1 MNTKA
6 NLLKTLIREEVRKQL
21 RRQLNEAAPVYKK
34 GERGY
39 NRYDDRI
46 MITHVFPNYAA
57 AVQAYEK
64 DPKLA
69 DKLLDGPG
77 YGWEED
83 FEGIDKNKPV
93 YFVKGPG
100 GGLMISPEEWISV
113 D

>member
-46 MITHVFPNYAA
+46 VITHVFPNYDA
-57 AVQAYEK
+57 AVQAYENN
-64 DPKLA
+64 PKLA

-93 YFVKGPG
+93 YFVRVAGE
-100 GGLMISPEEWISV
+100 GLMISPEEWISV
-113 D
+113 N